1 MLMTTETKTTR
12 QDYRIREIVFIE
24 GEVEF
29 SLTATENG
37 ENKQPVT
44 GGHDEVAE
52 ENKGHLL
59 GTAAKRKL

>member
-1 MLMTTETKTTR
+1 M
-12 QDYRIREIVFIE
+12 VFIE